1 MANVIIHY
9 DVGEHEIK
17 LETFITS
24 AQATALALSALAN
37 GILGSDFDFTVVVV
51 VPARG
56 SFRQVLKV
64 KLGKVS
70 ITQVVILIAGLATFD
85 ETQMGEGVAERL
97 TGKPI
102 REWVF
107 QGIDGGMNLATLA
120 TDEVKEKLESVVESL
135 EQFASC
141 AVEAVLQA
149 SRDEIRQ
156 LNLNEKHIHDLENA
170 QCSMFS
176 GLIRDAD
183 IKGVGFGYSDEF
195 SLQRRDF
202 PARSVGPKE
211 GKRDDDI
218 PDWRVTILD
227 CVITSPNFKRD
238 QQKSRKWKAELQKS
252 KSLYFEI
259 HDERFWQRIAKKE
272 FGFTESTQLTVQLA
286 TRYLENKPKE
296 YRVIRVLF
304 VDGVRIAR
312 PLADDAISA
321 IIGQFRSGPN
331 GSLQDDLFG

>member
-1 MANVIIHY
+1 VANVTIHY

-24 AQATALALSALAN
+24 AQATALALSAIAN
-37 GILGSDFDFTVVVV
+37 GIFGSDFDYSVVVV
-51 VPARG
+51 APSRG

-64 KLGKVS
+64 KLGSVS
-70 ITQVVILIAGLATFD
+70 VTQIVVLIAGLATFD

-120 TDEVKEKLESVVESL
+120 REEVKEKLESVVESL

-141 AVEAVLQA
+141 AVEAVFQA

-156 LNLNEKHIHDLENA
+156 LNLHEKYIHDLESA
-170 QCSMFS
+170 QCSMFA
-176 GLIRDAD
+176 GLLRDAD
-183 IKGVGFGYSDEF
+183 VQGVGFGDGDEF
-195 SLQRRDF
+195 PLPRREF
-202 PARSVGPKE
+202 PARAVGPKE

-227 CVITSPNFKRD
+227 CVITSPNFKKRR
-238 QQKSRKWKAELQKS
+238 QKNRKWIAEIQNAKD
-252 KSLYFEI
+252 LYFEI
-259 HDERFWQRIAKKE
+259 HDEGFWQRIAKKE

-296 YRVIRVLF
+296 YRVIRVLS
-304 VDGVRIAR
+304 VDGTRIAH
-312 PLADDAISA
+312 PLTGDAISA
-321 IIGQFRSGPN
+321 IIGQFRSGPD
-331 GSLQDDLFG
+331 GYLQDDLFG